1 MPHEWRRGNYLIST
15 DNQLL
20 DVGLIHRFLAT
31 ESYWA
36 AGIPLDVVRRSL
48 EHSLNFGVY
57 CEGQQVGFAR
67 LVTDYA
73 TFVYLADVFI
83 LAAWRGRGLATW
95 LVEVIT
101 AHPDLQG
108 MRRWLLFT
116 RDAHDLYRKVGFAAL
131 RNPDRAME
139 KSLPDIY
146 RQTLTNHPS

>member
-1 MPHEWRRGNYLIST
+1 MPHEWRRGDFLIST

-20 DVGLIHRFLAT
+20 NVELIHRFLST

-36 AGIPLDVVRRSL
+36 AGRPLDVVQRSL

-57 CEGQQVGFAR
+57 SQGQQIGLAR

-83 LAAWRGRGLATW
+83 LKQWRGRGLAKW

-108 MRRWLLFT
+108 MQRWLLFT

-139 KSLPDIY
+139 KRGLDS
-146 RQTLTNHPS
+146 

>member
-20 DVGLIHRFLAT
+20 DIGLIHRFLAT

-116 RDAHDLYRKVGFAAL
+116 KDAHDLYRKVGFAAL

-146 RQTLTNHPS
+146 RHRQADNPS